1 MFTKTGERKEICIA
15 LLYWY
20 TCMLQITFISLS
32 NQVILFLKRFL
43 GHLSHS
49 GDLMLCV
56 GIPSSVAHCT
66 LTFSFQKP
74 LSHSL
79 PNFVCSI
86 CRVLLISWLPSQ
98 GEFIWGKKCKIDA
111 FLKKSSSILWAC
123 FRQIRYILEV
133 SVESLILSWPWR
145 PMGLLS
151 V

>member
-1 MFTKTGERKEICIA
+1 
-15 LLYWY
+15 
-20 TCMLQITFISLS
+20 
-32 NQVILFLKRFL
+32 
-43 GHLSHS
+43 
-49 GDLMLCV
+49 MLCV
-56 GIPSSVAHCT
+56 GIPSSVAHCA
-66 LTFSFQKP
+66 LTFSFQEL

-151 V
+151 QFSYLLCHNFTHICLMLFAFMWWLIGMLIMWALWNELQWVWWRQMIPLP